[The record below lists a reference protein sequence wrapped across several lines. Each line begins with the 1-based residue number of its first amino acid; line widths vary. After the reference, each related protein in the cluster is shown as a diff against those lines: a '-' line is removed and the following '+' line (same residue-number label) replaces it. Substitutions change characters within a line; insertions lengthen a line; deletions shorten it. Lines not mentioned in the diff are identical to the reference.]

1 MRTFLINRPPGTYR
15 FAPSNGNARLLPA
28 DTTLARRTDAQRGT
42 LPPIRVRYA
51 RAAARPPHEVVEGIL
66 RCEGAEPGG
75 PDAPSLPGNCSRD
88 ANADLVRFRS
98 REFIQHFDCERCD
111 VLRY

>member
-1 MRTFLINRPPGTYR
+1 MRGYSQQIPPSLVAR
-15 FAPSNGNARLLPA
+15 MPSVGHC
-28 DTTLARRTDAQRGT
+28 
-42 LPPIRVRYA
+42 PPIRVRYA

-88 ANADLVRFRS
+88 ANAGLVRFRS
-98 REFIQHFDCERCD
+98 REFI
-111 VLRY
+111 